1 MPLQALCGFV
11 PAALRDCAEELLVV
25 QQRAA
30 AVDDG
35 DHPVMAV
42 KDKYR
47 DARWLGASAA
57 VPPLAL
63 PERLFQ
69 ACA

>member
-1 MPLQALCGFV
+1 M
-11 PAALRDCAEELLVV
+11 